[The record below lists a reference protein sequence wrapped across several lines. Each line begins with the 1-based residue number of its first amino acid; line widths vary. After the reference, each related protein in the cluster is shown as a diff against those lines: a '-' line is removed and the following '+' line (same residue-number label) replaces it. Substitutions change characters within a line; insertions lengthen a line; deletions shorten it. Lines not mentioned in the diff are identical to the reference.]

1 MKPLSDYL
9 PDFSPRKSQELR
21 IRELELAVA
30 ELRKNQLTPYERILL
45 KKLEGL

>member
-21 IRELELAVA
+21 IRELEIAVA
-30 ELRKNQLTPYERILL
+30 ELKRNQITPFERRKLA
-45 KKLEGL
+45 KLED